1 MHVPAEEEQN
11 QTVAEQ
17 WIEKTVKK
25 QGKANFLG
33 RTAFTVES
41 EKLSLLKDIIERYY
55 EGKVNRHRDGNRDGR
70 VTETETETETKKAEK
85 NKQETGKR
93 KEREKRWK
101 VKEKWRR
108 RGKKPQC
115 K

>member
-1 MHVPAEEEQN
+1 
-11 QTVAEQ
+11 
-17 WIEKTVKK
+17 
-25 QGKANFLG
+25 LG

-85 NKQETGKR
+85 NNQETGKR

-101 VKEKWRR
+101 SEGKVKAKRK
-108 RGKKPQC
+108 KKPQC